1 MLLFIEEKGRV
12 RHCAVSLSWGAQMR
26 SICNPTWGGV
36 ADTSRA
42 LFRQLM
48 KPLNNVAALLNGTE
62 QQNSAWLLHR
72 AAVAGNAARSLASVP
87 GWLLRGFY
95 SNNNDR
101 NAERWLGGGQQRIRS
116 WWCGA
121 VALLGHHVG

>member
-1 MLLFIEEKGRV
+1 MLLFTEEKGRV
-12 RHCAVSLSWGAQMR
+12 RHCAVSLSWGVQMR

-72 AAVAGNAARSLASVP
+72 AAVAGNSSCSLASVP
-87 GWLLRGFY
+87 GWLLQGFY

-101 NAERWLGGGQQRIRS
+101 NAERWLGGGQQRIRR

>member
-48 KPLNNVAALLNGTE
+48 KPLNNVASLLNGTE